1 MAMAL
6 MSALPMKPMWLR
18 ARCKEQHMGSLYS
31 EQHTWLH
38 SIPAGVKLLVL
49 ALLGTGLFL
58 TEQLAVLAV
67 TTAVCMAVYA
77 SLGRASLRA
86 KPLLI
91 GMLVASA
98 LVASFHLF
106 MQHPGLAGIT
116 VMRLVSATLMGI
128 ALTLTTRY
136 SDLLQVLEWVLS
148 PLQRIGV
155 KTESIALQLA
165 LMLRFTEH
173 FFILWRRL
181 DDAHRLRTGKAGG
194 FKILAPLTLQML
206 MAARRVADS
215 LHLRLRR

>member
-1 MAMAL
+1 
-6 MSALPMKPMWLR
+6 
-18 ARCKEQHMGSLYS
+18 MGSLYS

-38 SIPAGVKLLVL
+38 SIPAGVKLLML

-58 TEQLAVLAV
+58 TDQLAWLAV
-67 TTAVCMAVYA
+67 ATAVCVAIYA
-77 SLGRASLRA
+77 SLGSASSRA

-91 GMLVASA
+91 GVLVASA

-106 MQHPGLAGIT
+106 MQHPALAAIT

-136 SDLLQVLEWVLS
+136 SDLLQVFEWVLS
-148 PLQRIGV
+148 PLQRVGI
-155 KTESIALQLA
+155 KTESIALQLS

-173 FFILWRRL
+173 FFVLWRRL
-181 DDAHRLRTGKAGG
+181 DDAHRVRTGQAGG
-194 FKILAPLTLQML
+194 FKILAPLTLHML
-206 MAARRVADS
+206 MTARRVADA